1 MAHAYQTS
9 YHCYAHAHALHCY
22 SDYSSH
28 CKVWLNTCQYC
39 DRTPACQTSNQT
51 CSDLGSKRGFP
62 TTPISK
68 VCHFSVGQ
76 NALWDGRTCPPGS
89 CDAMRLC
96 EEWLGWMGS
105 SVCRP
110 RPSQGAWI
118 LTNSGWYP
126 RSGFWKFSWKI
137 WMFSRAYTDLGWR
150 EPLTSAEVI
159 TTDSE
164 RPTSVRSSASASAW
178 FRT

>member
-1 MAHAYQTS
+1 MADPIRVWLLNYIGPHPGIQTVAEHSTKFAMAHAYQTS
-9 YHCYAHAHALHCY
+9 Y
-22 SDYSSH
+22 H

-126 RSGFWKFSWKI
+126 RSGFWKFS
-137 WMFSRAYTDLGWR
+137 
-150 EPLTSAEVI
+150 
-159 TTDSE
+159 
-164 RPTSVRSSASASAW
+164 
-178 FRT
+178 